1 MKYLKTTVYEFIL
14 ILIFTLIYT
23 ILYYFNIT
31 SNSFNNALKIISFIL
46 IFVLTGIRIGRLSNK
61 KGWLEGLKMAF
72 ITIVIF
78 LGLSLLFKYK
88 INVKEI
94 IYYLITI
101 VTLVLSSKI
110 YFLFFSYLLKNSSL
124 YSNILSFLI
133 ASLKSSVSLIKNL
146 ILCIE
151 SNLPA
156 SCSFATNKCLIYA
169 LV

>member
-1 MKYLKTTVYEFIL
+1 MKYLKTMAYEFIL

-31 SNSFNNALKIISFIL
+31 SNSLNNALKIISFIL

-61 KGWLEGLKMAF
+61 KGWLEGLKIAL

-88 INVKEI
+88 INIKEI

-101 VTLVLSSKI
+101 VTLVL
-110 YFLFFSYLLKNSSL
+110 
-124 YSNILSFLI
+124 YSMIGINF
-133 ASLKSSVSLIKNL
+133 KKQ
-146 ILCIE
+146 
-151 SNLPA
+151 
-156 SCSFATNKCLIYA
+156 KK
-169 LV
+169 

>member
-31 SNSFNNALKIISFIL
+31 STSFNNALKIISFIL
-46 IFVLTGIRIGRLSNK
+46 IFVGIRIGRLSNK
-61 KGWLEGLKMAF
+61 KGWLEGLKMAL

-101 VTLVLSSKI
+101 VTLVLSSMIGINFK
-110 YFLFFSYLLKNSSL
+110 KQ
-124 YSNILSFLI
+124 
-133 ASLKSSVSLIKNL
+133 KK
-146 ILCIE
+146 
-151 SNLPA
+151 
-156 SCSFATNKCLIYA
+156 
-169 LV
+169 

>member
-78 LGLSLLFKYK
+78 LGLSILFKYK

-94 IYYLITI
+94 IYYLITM
-101 VTLVLSSKI
+101 VTLVLSSMIGINFK
-110 YFLFFSYLLKNSSL
+110 KQ
-124 YSNILSFLI
+124 
-133 ASLKSSVSLIKNL
+133 KK
-146 ILCIE
+146 
-151 SNLPA
+151 
-156 SCSFATNKCLIYA
+156 
-169 LV
+169 